1 MFTSMFTNISNQSVA
16 CYTLTACGAKYALTR
31 SALLGNMPKGARPL
45 DTHFRTLAGV
55 RKQGANAPCVFAYLV
70 N

>member
-16 CYTLTACGAKYALTR
+16 CYTLLPCVAKYALTR
-31 SALLGNMPKGARPL
+31 SALFGNMPKGARPL

-55 RKQGANAPCVFAYLV
+55 RKQGAKCPLRF
-70 N
+70 